1 MIRVGSPGDKGSV
14 EISDLLFTAS
24 GPTAGLVAVEWN
36 IEADSKGS
44 AGMWGAK
51 FVVLH
56 TPISLLTREQIRISA
71 SVARKA
77 APSKLPTAQN
87 QRVRLVAN
95 AWGASLLLHLTASS
109 SAYLENVWAWWV
121 YSMKTSG
128 CHSRR

>member
-1 MIRVGSPGDKGSV
+1 MRNPRPMIRVGSPGDKGSV

-24 GPTAGLVAVEWN
+24 GPTAGMVAVEWN

-95 AWGASLLLHLTASS
+95 AWGHLYCFILLRHQARTLKMCGHGG
-109 SAYLENVWAWWV
+109 YIP
-121 YSMKTSG
+121 
-128 CHSRR
+128 